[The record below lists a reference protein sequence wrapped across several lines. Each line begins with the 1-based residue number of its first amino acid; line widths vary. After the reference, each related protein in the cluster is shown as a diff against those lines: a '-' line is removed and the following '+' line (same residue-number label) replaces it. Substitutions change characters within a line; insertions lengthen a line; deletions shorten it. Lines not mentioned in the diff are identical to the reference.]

1 MLDRTNNKKT
11 KPVPL
16 EEVNRDL
23 SLCHGTSH
31 IPTMEAFPCAM
42 VQALYHDGA
51 CTCST
56 CANLYHQVGLQGR
69 EKFAVELY
77 DLNRFFA
84 IFCEFVPK
92 KFDNGKRLEMTWNMY
107 PFDMSS
113 CVYGFPFQYSG
124 EGKTKK
130 SGTE

>member
-1 MLDRTNNKKT
+1 
-11 KPVPL
+11 
-16 EEVNRDL
+16 
-23 SLCHGTSH
+23 
-31 IPTMEAFPCAM
+31 MEAFPCAM

-124 EGKTKK
+124 EVKTKK